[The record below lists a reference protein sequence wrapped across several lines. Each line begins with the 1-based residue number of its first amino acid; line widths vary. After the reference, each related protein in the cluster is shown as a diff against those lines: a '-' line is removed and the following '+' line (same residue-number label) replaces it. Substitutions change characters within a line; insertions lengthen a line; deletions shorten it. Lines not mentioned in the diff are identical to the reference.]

1 VTDGAAAP
9 SAGGDTVTLEVG
21 PVAHG
26 GHCVA
31 RHDGRVVFVRHAL
44 PGERV
49 EARLTDAADGARFWR
64 ADAIRVLE
72 ASPDRVASP
81 WPEAGPGG
89 VGGGELG
96 HVSLA
101 AQRAWKAAVVA
112 EQLRRLAHDER
123 DVVVEA
129 APGETD
135 GLGWRTRI
143 ELTVDAAGRA
153 GMHRHRSADVVPL
166 ADMPLAVPAL
176 RELGIFGRRWPAG
189 ARITAVAPV
198 GGDRPLV
205 LVDGVPWA
213 GSGPDRRRNAR
224 TSVREVAE
232 VAGTRHT
239 WRVAADGF
247 WQVHRAA
254 PTVLAQ
260 AVVDAV
266 GPVAGASVVD
276 LYAGAGLFTV
286 PLARAVGERGRVV
299 AVEGDARAVKDA
311 RRNAHDAPWVDLRL
325 GPVAD
330 VLRDG
335 VVARAEV
342 VVLDPPRVG
351 AGRAVVDRV
360 AHLGAQRVVYVAC
373 DPAALAR
380 DVSYLRDRGYA
391 LASLRAFDI
400 FPMTHHVECVAV
412 FDRRGA

>member
-1 VTDGAAAP
+1 MTGAG
-9 SAGGDTVTLEVG
+9 SGGDTIVVEVG
-21 PVAHG
+21 AVAHG

-31 RHDGRVVFVRHAL
+31 RHEGRVVFVRHAL

-49 EARLTDAADGARFWR
+49 EARLTEAGEGARFWR
-64 ADAIRVLE
+64 ADAVRVLE
-72 ASPDRVASP
+72 ASDDRVASP

-96 HVSLA
+96 HVALP

-123 DVVVEA
+123 EVVVEA
-129 APGETD
+129 APGDSD

-143 ELTVDAAGRA
+143 ELTVDARGRA
-153 GMHRHRSADVVPL
+153 GMHRYRSADVVPL
-166 ADMPLAVPAL
+166 SDMPLAVPAL
-176 RELGIFGRRWPAG
+176 RELGLFARQWPAG
-189 ARITAVAPV
+189 TRITAVAPV

-205 LVDGVPWA
+205 MVDGVPW
-213 GSGPDRRRNAR
+213 SGGAPDKRSNAR

-232 VAGTRHT
+232 VAGATHT

-247 WQVHRAA
+247 WQVHRTA
-254 PTVLAQ
+254 PSVLAQ

-266 GPVAGASVVD
+266 GPADGATVVD

-286 PLARAVGERGRVV
+286 PLARLVGDRGRVV

-311 RRNAHDAPWVDLRL
+311 RRNVHDTPWVDLHL
-325 GPVAD
+325 GGVAD

-335 VVARAEV
+335 AVARADA

-351 AGRAVVDRV
+351 AGRAVVERV
-360 AHLGAQRVVYVAC
+360 AALGAERLVYVAC
-373 DPAALAR
+373 DPAALGR
-380 DVSYLRDRGYA
+380 DVAYLRGCGYA
-391 LASLRAFDI
+391 LTALRAFDI

-412 FDRRGA
+412 FAREVA